1 MEIFFARNESSWYSL
16 SMKSVVLEVLTSPGC
31 VHCHAFLEF
40 WKTVQKDWPNV
51 AMKETGIT
59 TPEGQEIA
67 GRHMIFA
74 SPGIIIN
81 GELWASGGFDR
92 ERFIKKLVE
101 ASK

>member
-1 MEIFFARNESSWYSL
+1 
-16 SMKSVVLEVLTSPGC
+16 MKSVKLELLTSPGC

-40 WKTVQKDWPNV
+40 WKTAQKDWPNV
-51 AMKETGIT
+51 HFKEINVV

-67 GRHMIFA
+67 GKYMIFA

-92 ERFIKKLVE
+92 EKFIQKLKEV
-101 ASK
+101 SQ